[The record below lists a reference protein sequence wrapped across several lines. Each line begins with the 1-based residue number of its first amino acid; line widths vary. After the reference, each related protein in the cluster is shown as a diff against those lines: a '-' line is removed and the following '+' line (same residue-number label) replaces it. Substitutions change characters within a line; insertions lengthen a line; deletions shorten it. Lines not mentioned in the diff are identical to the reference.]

1 MAIFIVCFGLSA
13 GARGPIVTTQMA
25 ELFAGRGLASIFG
38 ATSVGYG
45 CGAAIGAFLAGF
57 SYDITGGYSLG
68 FFVSLIFLCIGM
80 SMFWL
85 IPGIK
90 NNKIK

>member
-1 MAIFIVCFGLSA
+1 
-13 GARGPIVTTQMA
+13 MA
-25 ELFAGRGLASIFG
+25 ELFAGLGLASILELLVLEMD
-38 ATSVGYG
+38 AVPQSV
-45 CGAAIGAFLAGF
+45 LAGL

-68 FFVSLIFLCIGM
+68 FLISFIFLCIGM

-90 NNKIK
+90 NNRIR